1 MYEIMATML
10 ILFKAI
16 TDCILALK
24 RDDIKG
30 VLINGF
36 VHVLLLYLL
45 CKGGLY
51 D

>member
-30 VLINGF
+30 VRK
-36 VHVLLLYLL
+36 VLENDQMIFFLYNL
-45 CKGGLY
+45 
-51 D
+51 

>member
-30 VLINGF
+30 VLIKICEAQDHG
-36 VHVLLLYLL
+36 
-45 CKGGLY
+45 
-51 D
+51 